1 MKGRQRYWLKFMQSD
16 YLSKKWNVS
25 RTPSQVW
32 LVAVLASILLHLIS
46 GGWMKIMMTLPR
58 HRIPEVVKIKIA
70 TVEAPKTELLPPK
83 PREKQ
88 KPKKETLAPNT
99 EVQAN
104 MPLTETPVQGLSKDT
119 LSEQGT
125 MAAPVGNTLMKEDE
139 GQRLQAVDALK
150 GDMSAPAKLI
160 TSTLA
165 PPPYSDEALD
175 AMLEGSFIVDVFIN
189 LDGTVREAELR
200 RKIGYGMDGRV
211 LTAVR
216 ASKFIPRK
224 NKIGI
229 SEEGWTE
236 LKFTLVIP

>member
-1 MKGRQRYWLKFMQSD
+1 M
-16 YLSKKWNVS
+16 NVS
-25 RTPSQVW
+25 PTPSQVW
-32 LVAVLASILLHLIS
+32 LVAVLASLVLHLIS
-46 GGWMKIMMTLPR
+46 GGWMKIMMNVPR
-58 HRIPEVVKIKIA
+58 HRNPDVVKIKIA

-88 KPKKETLAPNT
+88 KPKKQTPAPSAEVRPNT
-99 EVQAN
+99 PVTDN
-104 MPLTETPVQGLSKDT
+104 PVQGLSKDSLT
-119 LSEQGT
+119 ENGT
-125 MAAPVGNTLMKEDE
+125 MAAPVGNTLMTEDE
-139 GQRLQAVDALK
+139 GKRLQSVDALK

-175 AMLEGSFIVDVFIN
+175 AMLEGSFVVDVFIN

-224 NKIGI
+224 NKIGVA
-229 SEEGWTE
+229 EEGWTE